1 MFFNRFPLTDYVID
15 NASFQIDDIF
25 RRVAPNEKLNEQT
38 VLEPYAVRDGQTP
51 ETLSFD
57 YYGFTR
63 YYWTIL
69 LANNIINPY
78 DEWVKDSTDLY
89 AYALDKYGSAERLRD
104 PHHYVF
110 ADTDVQVDYSQGQVD
125 GGFVI
130 PVTNYE
136 YEVAENEKK
145 RIIKL
150 VKKEYIETFARQF
163 NTLVALG
170 DPGLARRF

>member
-1 MFFNRFPLTDYVID
+1 MFFNKFPRTRYVID
-15 NASFQIDDIF
+15 NAAFSVPDLF
-25 RRVAPNEKLNEQT
+25 RRVAPNEKINEQF
-38 VLEPYAVRDGQTP
+38 VLEYYAVRDGQTP
-51 ETLSFD
+51 ETLSYD
-57 YYGFTR
+57 YYGFTQ

-69 LANNIINPY
+69 LANDIINPY
-78 DEWVKDSTDLY
+78 DEWVKDSDDLY

-145 RIIKL
+145 RIVKL
-150 VKKEYIETFARQF
+150 IKKEHIETFARQF
-163 NTLVALG
+163 ENLV
-170 DPGLARRF
+170 RS

>member
-1 MFFNRFPLTDYVID
+1 MFFNKFPRTRYVID
-15 NASFQIDDIF
+15 NSAFSVPDLF
-25 RRVAPNEKLNEQT
+25 RRVAPNEKINEQFD
-38 VLEPYAVRDGQTP
+38 LERYAVRDGQSP
-51 ETLSFD
+51 ENLSYD
-57 YYGFTR
+57 YYGFTK

-78 DEWVKDSTDLY
+78 DEWVKDAADLY

-110 ADTDVQVDYSQGQVD
+110 TDDNVQVDYSQENVD

-130 PVTNYE
+130 PVTNFE

-145 RIIKL
+145 RVIKL
-150 VKKEYIETFARQF
+150 VRKEHIETFSRQF
-163 NTLVALG
+163 ETLV
-170 DPGLARRF
+170 RS